1 MVQTPKYG
9 HFWWKLFPGDQD
21 DQGIHV
27 GDAGWVTGSLWD
39 EDRAPRKPLHD
50 EPFVDWSMIAKR
62 NWFLSATLCI
72 IHLSSILLWIHVLSF
87 VLKGLVLLQPLKKKV
102 WHGVTTFEKLTNLD
116 GNRFKMSQRC
126 LNPGLSPPKKMWL
139 SVPKD
144 LWPTGIQIIPP
155 SCVRLDLSLE
165 NAGDG
170 WWIGSH
176 VYRK

>member
-87 VLKGLVLLQPLKKKV
+87 VLKGLVLLQPLKKRCDMA
-102 WHGVTTFEKLTNLD
+102 W
-116 GNRFKMSQRC
+116 QRLKSSRIWMGTDSKC
-126 LNPGLSPPKKMWL
+126 PRGASTQGYPPPKKCGFL
-139 SVPKD
+139 YPRICGLPAFKSFHPAVSD
-144 LWPTGIQIIPP
+144 LTCPWKMLGMA
-155 SCVRLDLSLE
+155 DE
-165 NAGDG
+165 
-170 WWIGSH
+170 
-176 VYRK
+176 